1 MNTALWIAQG
11 FLALFIMAGFMK
23 ATRSKEA
30 LAPRMPWVNDFSAT
44 QVKLIGVSQILGGIG
59 VIVPW
64 WTGIA
69 TFLTPLAALGLAL
82 VMISAA
88 IYHLRKGE
96 YKEIGVNMFF
106 MIIALFVA
114 IGRFAS

>member
-1 MNTALWIAQG
+1 MNIALWIAQG
-11 FLALFIMAGFMK
+11 FLALFVMAGFMK
-23 ATRSKEA
+23 ATRPKEA

-44 QVKLIGVSQILGGIG
+44 QVKLIGVSQIFGGIG

-69 TFLTPLAALGLAL
+69 PFLTPLAALGLAL
-82 VMISAA
+82 IMILAA

-96 YKEIGVNMFF
+96 YKEIGVNIFF
-106 MIIALFVA
+106 MVPALFVA
-114 IGRFAS
+114 IGRFF